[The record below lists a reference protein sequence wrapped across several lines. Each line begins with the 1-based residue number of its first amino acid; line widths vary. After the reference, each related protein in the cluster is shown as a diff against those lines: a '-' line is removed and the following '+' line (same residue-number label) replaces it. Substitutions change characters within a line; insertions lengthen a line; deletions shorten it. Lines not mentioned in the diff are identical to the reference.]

1 MYIGDEGSVILSNFL
16 RGCASIR
23 ALNLRGNKIS
33 PSGFV
38 SIFSSLGEN
47 SVIAE
52 LSLEWND
59 IGRDSSGLQ
68 QLLEFCGRSQSIRKI
83 DLRNNSI
90 NAVDGDILGQLIREN
105 HSLVFMDLR
114 WNALGNKGARV
125 ILDAVRN
132 SKNILK
138 VDLNGNTVSDELIR
152 ELQDCLESNIKA
164 DPNALKNYENIFAGQ
179 TRQNL
184 VPNGT
189 HEFSSS
195 DNRGM
200 TSEGFLNGHQHV
212 SFLA

>member
-16 RGCASIR
+16 RNCSSVR
-23 ALNLRGNKIS
+23 SLNLRGNKIS

-38 SIFSSLGEN
+38 SIFNALGDN
-47 SVIAE
+47 SVIGE

-68 QLLEFCGRSQSIRKI
+68 QLLELCKRSQSIRKI

-90 NAVDGDILGQLIREN
+90 NAVDGDILGQVIREN

-125 ILDAVRN
+125 MLDAVRN

-138 VDLNGNTVSDELIR
+138 LDLNGNTVSDELIR
-152 ELQDCLESNIKA
+152 ELHDCLESNVKA
-164 DPNALKNYENIFAGQ
+164 DPNALKNYENIFAGR
-179 TRQNL
+179 TRENM
-184 VPNGT
+184 VGGGT

-200 TSEGFLNGHQHV
+200 TSDGFAAGH
-212 SFLA
+212 